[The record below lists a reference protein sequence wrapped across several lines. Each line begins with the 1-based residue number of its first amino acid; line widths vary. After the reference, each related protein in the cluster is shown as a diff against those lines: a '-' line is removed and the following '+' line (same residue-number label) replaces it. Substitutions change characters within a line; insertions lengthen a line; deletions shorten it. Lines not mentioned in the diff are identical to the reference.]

1 MSSLRPEST
10 EPASL
15 EEATR
20 GGLPPGASRAVALSL
35 GTGWAVILGAGSL
48 GLAFSP
54 WLVVNAPL
62 LLIALSPL
70 PRHLLFV
77 APKLELLPF
86 VVVAVL
92 RSEAWSALWYFTGIT
107 YGERGIRWF
116 EGRNVRMG
124 GLVRAGERLFRRA
137 SLPLLLVSPNPLF
150 CLLAGAWG
158 VRPALFFP
166 LTVLGQAA
174 WIVITHRVGAAF
186 AELIASMTQWIGSH
200 VAELTLGTVLF
211 TVGALLLRQLR
222 NRRNLRPG

>member
-1 MSSLRPEST
+1 MSSLNLEST
-10 EPASL
+10 EQAAV
-15 EEATR
+15 EAGT
-20 GGLPPGASRAVALSL
+20 GNLPPGGSRAVTLGL
-35 GTGWAVILGAGSL
+35 GTGWAVILTAGSL

-70 PRHLLFV
+70 PRHLVFV
-77 APKLELLPF
+77 APKLEFLPF
-86 VVVAVL
+86 VVVAAL
-92 RSEAWSALWYFTGIT
+92 RSEAWSALWYFTGVI

-116 EGRNVRMG
+116 EGRNERLG

-137 SLPLLLVSPNPLF
+137 SLPLLFVSPNPLF

-166 LTVLGQAA
+166 LSLLGQAA
-174 WIVITHRVGAAF
+174 WIAITYRIGAAF
-186 AELIASMTQWIGSH
+186 AVLIASITQWIGGH
-200 VAELTLGTVLF
+200 VTELTLGTVLL

-222 NRRNLRPG
+222 NRRKLRTG